1 MSSGPKKSF
10 AQFPPDFRLPG
21 LAKQETARQADNR
34 KAGAAPASAANST
47 YYRQGVLV
55 PGGLPARPV
64 SRNRAR

>member
-21 LAKQETARQADNR
+21 LGKRETGKQ
-34 KAGAAPASAANST
+34 AGKKPGVTPAAEATST

-55 PGGLPARPV
+55 PGGVPARPV
-64 SRNRAR
+64 SRNRTR